1 LVPSVLAAGCDLMW
15 AVGRRLV
22 LEPFQSCMCS
32 NCLPPLTATPQLAT
46 SAAERA
52 ALVNSRL
59 DPGLMD
65 CVLDFLYR

>member
-1 LVPSVLAAGCDLMW
+1 M
-15 AVGRRLV
+15 